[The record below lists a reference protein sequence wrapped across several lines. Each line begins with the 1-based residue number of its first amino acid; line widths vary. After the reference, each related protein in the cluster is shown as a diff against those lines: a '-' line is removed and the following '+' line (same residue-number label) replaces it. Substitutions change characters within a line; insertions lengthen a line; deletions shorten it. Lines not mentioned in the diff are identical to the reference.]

1 MERGIRLHL
10 KAILRPHSRGGV
22 CIELRMSD
30 IAGATV
36 YRGIHGYGVELD
48 FRPCAVLEAWVPC
61 ENGGNM
67 AAGEITQL
75 LSELRAGNR
84 DAESELVEAVYPEL
98 RRLAARL
105 LRSER
110 PGHTL
115 QTTGLVN
122 EAYLRLLGH
131 ANLDWKD
138 RAHFFA
144 AAAQSMRRILVDY
157 GRKRRADKREGG
169 RQQVELTEAL
179 AISDDRLDLV
189 VAIDQL
195 LTRLSEWDALQCRVV
210 ELRFFGGLTEDEVAE
225 VLGIG
230 SRTVSREWSLARAW
244 LHGELKRAADHDTH
258 VKR

>member
-1 MERGIRLHL
+1 LI
-10 KAILRPHSRGGV
+10 
-22 CIELRMSD
+22 
-30 IAGATV
+30 
-36 YRGIHGYGVELD
+36 
-48 FRPCAVLEAWVPC
+48 
-61 ENGGNM
+61 
-67 AAGEITQL
+67 
-75 LSELRAGNR
+75 
-84 DAESELVEAVYPEL
+84 EAVYPEL
-98 RRLAARL
+98 RRLAGRL

-131 ANLDWKD
+131 SNLDWKD

-157 GRKRRADKREGG
+157 ARKRRAGKRAGG
-169 RQQVELTEAL
+169 QQVELTDAL
-179 AISDDRLDLV
+179 AISDDRLELV

-230 SRTVSREWSLARAW
+230 IRTVSREWNLARAW
-244 LHGELKRAADHDTH
+244 LYGELNRSPGASTNKDTH
-258 VKR
+258 VKG